1 MKAILSIKPEF
12 ANKILNGE
20 KKFEYRKKIF
30 KKDIE
35 SVIIYSSRPVGKL
48 VGEFKVKNIIH
59 DDKNIVWKKT
69 NNLSG
74 ISHKFFNEY
83 FNNHDKA
90 YALEIEDLVVYE
102 SPIDPKTLNS
112 NFKAPQSFCY
122 IGK

>member
-1 MKAILSIKPEF
+1 MKAVLSIKPEF
-12 ANKILNGE
+12 VDKILKGE

-30 KKDIE
+30 KQEIE
-35 SVIIYSSRPVGKL
+35 SVVIYSSKPIGKL

-59 DDKNIVWKKT
+59 DDKNIVWNKT

-74 ISHKFFNEY
+74 ISYKFFNEY

-90 YALEIEDLVVYE
+90 YALEIEDLIVYE
-102 SPIDPKTLNS
+102 EPMDPKKLIY

-122 IGK
+122 IKK